1 MANTDS
7 EYAGGYASAGPH
19 APAQSRTKMMLSAGI
34 GHFIEWFDFGLYG
47 TLAAIIASNFFASGD
62 PVIALLK
69 SFAVFGS
76 GFLMRPLG
84 GLFFGS
90 MGDRLGRRKVL
101 VTVIVITSCST
112 FVMGILPTWH
122 QVGMLAPVLLV
133 LTRLVQGFAA
143 GGESSGVIT
152 YLAESAKPNRRAT
165 LTCWSENFSFMAFV
179 CGSGLVLILTHT
191 LGETAMNEWGWR
203 IPFLLA
209 GPLGWIGLYL
219 RNHLQDSPEF
229 QALLNS
235 RQTEAAPLRR
245 AVITG
250 RRALGFCIGFVV
262 IKAVMHWMLQAFIP
276 AYLVT
281 TLHYPALDAY
291 TITTLGLLFVAV
303 LVPFMGYLSD
313 RIGRKP
319 LMLAGCLG
327 LILFAWPAM
336 KLLTSGEVFSAM
348 LGLGLLG
355 LCIAA
360 FDGAS
365 NAAMAEL
372 FPTRIRFGGVAI
384 AYNLAVAFFGGVT
397 PWSLAWLLT
406 VTGNPLSP
414 ALYVM
419 MAALVTLLTVLR
431 ARETAGQPLRA

>member
-1 MANTDS
+1 
-7 EYAGGYASAGPH
+7 
-19 APAQSRTKMMLSAGI
+19 
-34 GHFIEWFDFGLYG
+34 
-47 TLAAIIASNFFASGD
+47 
-62 PVIALLK
+62 
-69 SFAVFGS
+69 
-76 GFLMRPLG
+76 
-84 GLFFGS
+84 
-90 MGDRLGRRKVL
+90 
-101 VTVIVITSCST
+101 
-112 FVMGILPTWH
+112 
-122 QVGMLAPVLLV
+122 
-133 LTRLVQGFAA
+133 
-143 GGESSGVIT
+143 
-152 YLAESAKPNRRAT
+152 
-165 LTCWSENFSFMAFV
+165 
-179 CGSGLVLILTHT
+179 
-191 LGETAMNEWGWR
+191 
-203 IPFLLA
+203 
-209 GPLGWIGLYL
+209 
-219 RNHLQDSPEF
+219 
-229 QALLNS
+229 
-235 RQTEAAPLRR
+235 
-245 AVITG
+245 
-250 RRALGFCIGFVV
+250 
-262 IKAVMHWMLQAFIP
+262 MHWMLQAFIP

-355 LCIAA
+355 LSIAA

-431 ARETAGQPLRA
+431 ARETAGQRLRT

>member
-7 EYAGGYASAGPH
+7 EYAGEYASAAEH

-90 MGDRLGRRKVL
+90 MGDRQGRRKVL

-122 QVGMLAPVLLV
+122 QVGILAPVLLV
-133 LTRLVQGFAA
+133 ITRLVQGFAA

-191 LGETAMNEWGWR
+191 LGEAAMNDWGWR

-209 GPLGWIGLYL
+209 APLGLGGLYMR
-219 RNHLQDSPEF
+219 RNMADSAEF
-229 QALLNS
+229 HKLKATGKL
-235 RQTEAAPLRR
+235 EKAPLRKSLS
-245 AVITG
+245 TSS
-250 RRALGFCIGFVV
+250 RALLFCTGFVV
-262 IKAVMHWMLQAFIP
+262 VKAVSSWVLQS
-276 AYLVT
+276 
-281 TLHYPALDAY
+281 
-291 TITTLGLLFVAV
+291 
-303 LVPFMGYLSD
+303 FMPGYLSD
-313 RIGRKP
+313 LWGRRP
-319 LMLAGCLG
+319 MMLLGCG
-327 LILFAWPAM
+327 GFILLTWPAM
-336 KLLTSGEVFSAM
+336 LVMSQGSVGTSIAAMSM
-348 LGLGLLG
+348 LGVFVAMFNGG
-355 LCIAA
+355 C
-360 FDGAS
+360 G
-365 NAAMAEL
+365 AAMVEL
-372 FPTRIRFGGVAI
+372 FPTAIRYGSIAI
-384 AYNLAVAFFGGVT
+384 AYNLTVAVFGGVT
-397 PWSLAWLLT
+397 PLASASLISLT
-406 VTGNPLSP
+406 GDPLSP
-414 ALYVM
+414 AWYVM
-419 MAALVTLLTVLR
+419 FAALISFIAVWL
-431 ARETAGQPLRA
+431 AKETAGKVLD